1 MTATTIMENVTFD
14 QRVEALTRLML
25 TLRRK
30 QNEAEAMFLQS
41 LEGLSLPQLTVLN
54 SIGDQAP
61 CMMTQVADQASLSLS
76 SITLI
81 VDKLVKMELVKRERS
96 DEDRRV
102 VYATLT
108 EKGQKVYQAQI
119 AHIHQVMRKILTT
132 LNEEEQVQFLN
143 FFGRFI
149 KALKG

>member
-1 MTATTIMENVTFD
+1 MIEVTAVEKTEFD
-14 QRVEALTRLML
+14 QRVEELTQLLLR
-25 TLRRK
+25 LRRS
-30 QNEAEAMFLQS
+30 QNEAEALFLQS

-61 CMMTQVADQASLSLS
+61 CTMTQVAEQASLSLS

-81 VDKLVKMELVKRERS
+81 VDKLVKMNLVERERS

-102 VYATLT
+102 VYAKLT
-108 EKGQKVYQAQI
+108 TDGQMIYGAQI
-119 AHIHQVMRKILTT
+119 AHIHETMRKILGT
-132 LNEEEQVQFLN
+132 LNEAEQAQFLD

-149 KALKG
+149 KALTK